1 MCNQS
6 TSLNQRLNDGGRS
19 ITDIT
24 RDAMAMAN
32 VIGDYKFDLID
43 RDPYVGSMQ
52 WMVKLSPFV
61 RLSIIRC
68 NGGDV
73 ANLTDPNNYETAIL
87 VDGIVDDSSVHGGQN
102 LEDVRESI
110 RTGKI
115 AAVLIARRK
124 KAAAL
129 LQ

>member
-1 MCNQS
+1 M
-6 TSLNQRLNDGGRS
+6 SLNQRLNDGRS
-19 ITDIT
+19 IVDIT
-24 RDAMAMAN
+24 RDAMAMAGA
-32 VIGDYKFDLID
+32 IGHYEFTLID

-61 RLSIIRC
+61 SLSIIRC

-87 VDGIVDDSSVHGGQN
+87 VDGTVDDASVHGGQN
-102 LEDVRESI
+102 LDDVRESI
-110 RTGKI
+110 RTAKI
-115 AAVLIARRK
+115 ASVIIARRK